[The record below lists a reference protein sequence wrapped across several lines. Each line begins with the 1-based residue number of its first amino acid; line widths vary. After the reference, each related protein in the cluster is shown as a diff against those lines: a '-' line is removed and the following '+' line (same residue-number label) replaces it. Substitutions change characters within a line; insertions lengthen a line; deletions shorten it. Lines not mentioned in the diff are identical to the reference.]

1 MRVLKNLTKNLNFS
15 SQCIAFKNPKIFVQ
29 YEPEFLK
36 KFFFFVYPTTD
47 AWVLSQSQILV
58 NLNMSQHYEAIILK
72 VNSIRLAYVWL
83 GLSAVNGNIYSRTR
97 FYFIL

>member
-36 KFFFFVYPTTD
+36 KNFF
-47 AWVLSQSQILV
+47 LSIQL
-58 NLNMSQHYEAIILK
+58 LM
-72 VNSIRLAYVWL
+72 L
-83 GLSAVNGNIYSRTR
+83 GFYLSPK
-97 FYFIL
+97 F